1 METRMHEIA
10 AENNGGIKISI
21 IPGHFATNHSHV
33 NYYVDLTKIK
43 TNYKSAKEAGKELA
57 HYYNASKPVDTIVC
71 LEGTEILGAF
81 LAYSLAQNGAGINAG
96 KEINVITPEL
106 NMNNQMIFRDN
117 VQQMVYGKHIILLM
131 SSVSTGKTIRRSVDC
146 LKYYNGKLSGVS
158 AIFSAVD
165 TIDGM
170 EINALFKKD
179 DLPHYETELPSKCQM
194 CEAGRK
200 VEAIINSFGYSKI

>member
-1 METRMHEIA
+1 METRMHEISSA
-10 AENNGGIKISI
+10 NNSGVKIAI

-33 NYYVDLTKIK
+33 NYYVDLTRIK
-43 TNYKSAKEAGKELA
+43 TNHKSAKEAGKELSA
-57 HYYNASKPVDTIVC
+57 AYNASTSVDTIVC

-81 LAYSLAQNGAGINAG
+81 LAYALAQRGAGINDG

-117 VQQMVYGKHIILLM
+117 VQNMVNNKQIILLM

-146 LKYYNGKLSGVS
+146 LKYYNGNLAGVS

-165 TIDGM
+165 EVDGM
-170 EINALFKKD
+170 EINSLFKKED
-179 DLPHYETELPSKCQM
+179 IPNYETELPSQCQM
-194 CEAGRK
+194 CASGKK